1 MSSINLLPKKIRYE
15 ESEER
20 QKRILFTF
28 SVLLL
33 IISVSS
39 YLGVH
44 IDKTIASDKSK
55 KLSLEMKMVSADI
68 EKEIENNEL
77 FLTKNQIKD
86 IAEILGSHS
95 YFSRAFGV
103 IQNITVDGVYL
114 KESNLSLNKDGNLT
128 MGIGGAADS
137 YLTIINQIAVFK
149 NSYWIDNV
157 EINDISLEDES
168 GVSFSGSL
176 EFKGDVVLFHEDYW
190 NFGLSLLSSKIDR
203 YLEINEYSAE
213 LEKIADSGEK
223 FVKVKF
229 GGVMYDTE
237 KPVLLENDL
246 KQMSVFVKNVSISY
260 DLNEKNDDNTVN
272 FNGEMELIM
281 P

>member
-1 MSSINLLPKKIRYE
+1 MSSINLLPKKIKYE

-20 QKRILFTF
+20 QKRIFFTF

-39 YLGVH
+39 YLGAH
-44 IDKTIASDKSK
+44 IDKTIASDKSE
-55 KLSLEMKMVSADI
+55 KLSLEMKMVSVDI
-68 EKEIENNEL
+68 EKEVENNEL

-86 IAEILGSHS
+86 IAEILDSHS

-103 IQNITVDGVYL
+103 IQNITVDGIYL
-114 KESNLSLNKDGNLT
+114 KESNLSLDKDGNLT
-128 MGIGGAADS
+128 MEIGGAADS

-157 EINDISLEDES
+157 EINDISLEGES

-229 GGVMYDTE
+229 GGVVYDTE

-272 FNGEMELIM
+272 FSGEMELIM